1 MHLNYHFLKFLCP
14 ELARVL
20 VGKKVLAC
28 FSQSKDELIFQTS
41 DQNSERCI
49 RAHLLPPQIYLSFPE
64 QFPRAKRNSAD
75 LFVELIGDTIK
86 SCRVLNFE
94 RGFILTFSSGKTL
107 LFKLHGTRS
116 NILLYQKGATNPS
129 SLFRNELIEDRT
141 IDWHTLER
149 SIPLTRERFD
159 ELEGNA
165 LQFLPTL
172 GTDLRAWLKER
183 EYPSSTLDQKWFLM
197 QELLDLIDTPLFTL
211 TKKSGEITLS
221 LLPEQENVGS
231 FSNPIQAVN
240 ELFYLAI
247 VKGNFEKE
255 KNLLLKKYQD
265 QLKKHESYISKTSQ
279 KLTELRNS
287 APPSQLADVIMA
299 YLHEFEPG
307 ILEKNLVDFY
317 TGKEIKILLKPN
329 QKPQDLAENLYRK
342 SKNRQL
348 EWVQMEKTILQKKQQ
363 AEEISKKI
371 LELEKSEDFRKL
383 KTFKKAN
390 SEDKVLQKEATSLP
404 FKVFEFEGYPIWVGK
419 SASSNDEMLRNFT
432 KKDDLWLHARM
443 VPGSHV
449 LIKLGANEFPP
460 IPVLERAAG
469 LAAYYSKNKTESLA
483 PVIYTRAKYVRKVKG
498 AAAGSVHVER
508 EQVLMIPPMGPDES
522 LSPTP

>member
-14 ELARVL
+14 ELARAL
-20 VGKKVLAC
+20 VGKKITAC
-28 FSQSKDELIFQTS
+28 FSQNKDELILQTI
-41 DQNSERCI
+41 DQNSELFI
-49 RAHLLPPQIYLSFPE
+49 KAHFLPPQIYMSFPE
-64 QFPRAKRNSAD
+64 QISRAKRNSAD
-75 LFVELIGDTIK
+75 IFGELISDTIK

-94 RGFILTFSSGKTL
+94 RGFILGLSSGKTL

-116 NILLYQKGATNPS
+116 NILLYQKGTTSPA
-129 SLFRNELIEDRT
+129 SLFRNELIEDRS
-141 IDWHTLER
+141 IDWQSLEKNHQ
-149 SIPLTRERFD
+149 LDKKRFD
-159 ELEGNA
+159 DLGGNA

-172 GTDLRAWLKER
+172 GTELRNWLKDR
-183 EYPSSTLDQKWFLM
+183 GYPEAELDLKWTLM
-197 QELLDLIDTPLFTL
+197 QELLDLIETPLFSL
-211 TKKSGEITLS
+211 TKKSGETSLS
-221 LLPEQENVGS
+221 LLPEEDIISS

-240 ELFYLAI
+240 ELFYLVL

-255 KNLLLKKYQD
+255 KNALLKKYQD
-265 QLKKHESYISKTSQ
+265 QLKKVQSYITKTSL
-279 KLTELRNS
+279 KLEELRQS

-307 ILEKNLVDFY
+307 VLEKKLLDFY
-317 TGKEIKILLKPN
+317 TGKEVKITLKPN

-348 EWVQMEKTILQKKQQ
+348 EWVQLEKTILQKKLQ
-363 AEEISKKI
+363 ANEITEKLI
-371 LELEKSEDFRKL
+371 DLEKSADFKKL
-383 KTFKKAN
+383 KTFKKVN
-390 SEDKVLQKEATSLP
+390 SEDKVLQKESTSLP

-449 LIKLGANEFPP
+449 LIKLGTNDFPP

-469 LAAYYSKNKTESLA
+469 LAAYYSKNKTETLA
-483 PVIYTRAKYVRKVKG
+483 PVIYTRAKYVRKIKG
-498 AAAGSVHVER
+498 GAAGSVHVER
-508 EQVLMIPPMGPDES
+508 EQVLMIPPLGPDES
-522 LSPTP
+522 VSPK